1 MSSIEARL
9 HATNPSHG
17 QRSAD
22 AAQQLAQ
29 AAEHHGLLDVAWTRL
44 DSPLGTLLAAATPA
58 GLCALWY
65 EESRVEQ
72 FLDLL
77 ARRISPRILETPR
90 RLDPVRRE
98 LDEYFAGRRQTF
110 GVPLD
115 WTLTN
120 GGFAQRVLQI
130 TAQIPY
136 GVVRTYR
143 EVAADAGNPRAS
155 RAAGNALGANP
166 LPIVVPC
173 HRVVRTGGGLGGYTT
188 GVHKKAFLLD
198 LESPHDQPKRAEAG
212 RRLLDGEPIQSM
224 TGRS

>member
-1 MSSIEARL
+1 MSSIEAQL
-9 HATNPSHG
+9 HATNPNHD

-22 AAQQLAQ
+22 AARQLAE
-29 AAEHHGLLDVAWTRL
+29 AAERRGLLDVAWTRL

-65 EESRVEQ
+65 EESQEGSRTEQ
-72 FLDLL
+72 FLALL
-77 ARRISPRILETPR
+77 AQRISLRILEAPH

-98 LDEYFAGRRQTF
+98 LDEYFAGRRQSF

-120 GGFAQRVLQI
+120 GFTQRVLRVA
-130 TAQIPY
+130 AQIPY
-136 GVVRTYR
+136 GAVRTYR
-143 EVAADAGNPRAS
+143 EVAADAGHPKAS

-173 HRVVRTGGGLGGYTT
+173 HRVVRSGGGLGGYTT

-198 LESPHDQPKRAEAG
+198 LESAHSAEDEHA
-212 RRLLDGEPIQSM
+212 
-224 TGRS
+224 TV